1 MLLLFRALRE
11 GLPQTVMTEQRTE
24 EVKEQSVELPALL
37 ECCGQK
43 VQQVQQC

>member
-1 MLLLFRALRE
+1 MLLFRAMRE

-24 EVKEQSVELPALL
+24 EVKEQAVDLPALL
-37 ECCGQK
+37 ECCRQK